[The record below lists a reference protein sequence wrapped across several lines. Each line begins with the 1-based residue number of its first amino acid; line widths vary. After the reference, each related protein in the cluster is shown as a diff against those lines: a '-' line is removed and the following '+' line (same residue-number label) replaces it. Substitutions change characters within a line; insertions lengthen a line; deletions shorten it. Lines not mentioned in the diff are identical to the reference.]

1 MEEEQVMEDGLVFA
15 TPTNDMK
22 EEIAIME
29 YIWGLLARLSPEK
42 RKRVMDWVNAQ
53 LDELDR
59 FREKSDD

>member
-1 MEEEQVMEDGLVFA
+1 MEDGLVFA